1 MAHYFWNLKQNSLFP
16 NVKKDLFDCMI
27 HLSFFKEGG
36 EQPVHSASLFFVTTT
51 KSLAFAEF
59 ERVPLNL
66 NRQQYEKIADIL
78 YEIIPKADAQG
89 IKSMGGHV
97 DYGTRSIT
105 TKIRTK
111 PMESEPLIK
120 LLYMINTHPN
130 KEEIHDNFDK
140 FISLWL

>member
-1 MAHYFWNLKQNSLFP
+1 
-16 NVKKDLFDCMI
+16 
-27 HLSFFKEGG
+27 
-36 EQPVHSASLFFVTTT
+36 
-51 KSLAFAEF
+51 LAFAEF